1 MILTEAIQ
9 GKYTVRADVYSA
21 DDEHITCLT
30 ASVVFGRKSL
40 GDMLDL

>member
-1 MILTEAIQ
+1 MLQ

-30 ASVVFGRKSL
+30 ATVVFGRKAL
-40 GDMLDL
+40 GGVFDFDL